1 MTAVHTE
8 ARETSGATTGGL
20 LRYVHARGGDD
31 AVAEVIRR
39 AGVRAEPAELDDQ
52 SRWWSYDTRIRLF
65 AAATEVLDDPDTMFK
80 VGAAAL
86 HSGLA
91 HSLVILL
98 RAMGTP
104 RQVIRKLPRGVAKFS
119 TTSTMEVVESGA
131 TSATIAFRLHEGYVH
146 SRLDCRYAQ
155 GLITTVPTVFGL
167 APAQIVHEECESD
180 GFPACIYHLTWERRS
195 RLPRRRTDSREAEAE
210 LNALRGQLR
219 ILQSAGTD
227 LVASDDLETVLPR
240 IVARAA
246 EAVLAPAYLLAVAN
260 PSGGAP
266 LVHSAGIPDGQ
277 LADLADALL
286 AGQDLGEGAVVVEV
300 ASARR
305 RHGRLAALYRGGSGV
320 MGEEASLLAAY
331 ADHAAAALDLII
343 ALEGAR
349 QEAERAG
356 ALLTL
361 AHELSATTDAA
372 AVNDIVSEALPR
384 IVGCTSAGILLWD
397 PASGSLRSH
406 SSVGLTDDGRERL
419 QATSLRAE
427 DMPELVG
434 MLTDRE
440 PRILNIDTSSPALRR
455 LLEGVGTSDVVAVPL
470 LADSTFLGVATV
482 GWRRGEAPTRLDGDV
497 LARLRGVGDQAT
509 TALQKAR
516 LLETV
521 RHQATHDALTGL
533 PNRVLF
539 LDTLEQAIADAG
551 DGRVGRRPVL
561 RPRPVQGRQRH
572 PRPRGRRRTAAAGLG
587 AAAGG
592 GPPGRHR
599 RPAQRGRVRGHPARA
614 DRAVGRRRPGR
625 PGRGVLRRAVPAR
638 RARGRDRHE
647 RRRGR
652 RTTRARGR
660 PRSSCSA
667 RPTRPCTATSTADV
681 PRGRPLAVATRVARG
696 GQSRSRAR
704 RAACSAAPKPC
715 SSNQPAGPPCRSSS
729 SASTRSIVSARG
741 VCRAR
746 SCRSMSSAYVG
757 EAASLATSASMMSA
771 VIA

>member
-20 LRYVHARGGDD
+20 LRYVRARAGDA
-31 AVAEVIRR
+31 AVAEVVRR
-39 AGVRAEPAELDDQ
+39 ADVQAEPAELDDQ
-52 SRWWSYDTRIRLF
+52 SRWWSYDTRLRLF
-65 AAATEVLDDPDTMFK
+65 AAATEVLDDADAMFK

-98 RAMGTP
+98 RAMGSP
-104 RQVIRKLPRGVAKFS
+104 RQVIRQLPRAVAKFS

-167 APAQIVHEECESD
+167 PPAQIVHDQCESD
-180 GFPACIYHLTWERRS
+180 GFPACVYHLTWERRS
-195 RLPRRRTDSREAEAE
+195 RLPRRNTDARAVEAE

-227 LVASDDLETVLPR
+227 LVASDDLGSVLHR

-246 EAVLAPAYLLAVAN
+246 ESVLAPAYLLAVAD
-260 PSGGAP
+260 PAGGAP
-266 LVHSAGIPDGQ
+266 LVHAAGVPDDQ
-277 LADLADALL
+277 VAELAAALL
-286 AGQDLGEGAVVVEV
+286 AGQELGEGAVVVDV

-305 RHGRLAALYRGGSGV
+305 AHGRLAALYHDGAGV
-320 MGEEASLLAAY
+320 MGGERSMLVAY
-331 ADHAAAALDLII
+331 AGHAAAALDLII

-349 QEAERAG
+349 QEAERAT
-356 ALLTL
+356 ALLEL
-361 AHELSATTDAA
+361 AHELAAATDAA

-397 PASGSLRSH
+397 PETGSLRSQ
-406 SSVGLTDDGRERL
+406 SSVGLTDDGRSQLE
-419 QATSLRAE
+419 ATRLRAE
-427 DMPELVG
+427 DLPELVS

-440 PRILNIDTSSPALRR
+440 PVILNSDTSSPLMRR
-455 LLEGVGTSDVVAVPL
+455 LLEDVGTSDVVAVPL

-539 LDTLEQAIADAG
+539 LDTLERAIADARPDAPVAVLFCDLDRFKAVNDTLGHAAG
-551 DGRVGRRPVL
+551 DELLRQVSARLRAAVRPGDTVGRLSGDEFAVVL
-561 RPRPVQGRQRH
+561 PDLAEPS
-572 PRPRGRRRTAAAGLG
+572 AAAGL
-587 AAAGG
+587 AE
-592 GPPGRHR
+592 
-599 RPAQRGRVRGHPARA
+599 RVIACFDTPFRLDGSETGIGTSVGV
-614 DRAVGRRRPGR
+614 AVHDPRDGTSAEEL
-625 PGRGVLRRAVPAR
+625 LRRADA
-638 RARGRDRHE
+638 AMYRHKE
-647 RRRGR
+647 R
-652 RTTRARGR
+652 TLH
-660 PRSSCSA
+660 P
-667 RPTRPCTATSTADV
+667 P
-681 PRGRPLAVATRVARG
+681 PLARTRRDPAG
-696 GQSRSRAR
+696 GQLPQGAR
-704 RAACSAAPKPC
+704 
-715 SSNQPAGPPCRSSS
+715 
-729 SASTRSIVSARG
+729 
-741 VCRAR
+741 
-746 SCRSMSSAYVG
+746 
-757 EAASLATSASMMSA
+757 
-771 VIA
+771 